1 MVSNMERI
9 ILGDGMSGMIIAACL
24 DYLGYDFI
32 IYGKGEYK
40 SPPIMLLECD
50 AVSKNRYASIFEID
64 DIDSYIH
71 HITIGYLFKDKIY
84 DTPDETILY
93 NYYLK
98 QSRVKSGA
106 SMSNSK
112 NEFDAI
118 ALNKVYDKLY
128 EKYKDKIITDYIP
141 IYEIEHDYRHTI
153 VYNTIFDT
161 NSNNY
166 KPSFEYIE
174 KTPYNNLGY
183 SYIYD
188 CNIKSNV
195 KRITPVSKEYLSNDK
210 LNHNLIEIKNYY
222 NEPAIYKT
230 YNPKKD
236 FTWIDISRNATH
248 TQLKQEDI
256 IKYILENE

>member
-1 MVSNMERI
+1 MVINMKRI

-40 SPPIMLLECD
+40 SPPIMVLECD
-50 AVSKNRYASIFEID
+50 AISKQRYANIFGID
-64 DIDSYIH
+64 DINSYICQ
-71 HITIGYLFKDKIY
+71 ITIGYLFKDKIY
-84 DTPDETILY
+84 NSPNETMLY

-98 QSRVKSGA
+98 QSRVKSGS

-112 NEFDAI
+112 TKFTAI
-118 ALNKVYDKLY
+118 DLNKVYNKLY
-128 EKYKDKIITDYIP
+128 KKYKNKIITDSIP
-141 IYEIEHDYRHTI
+141 VYELEHDYKHTI

-161 NSNNY
+161 NANNY

-174 KTPYNNLGY
+174 KTSYNTLGY

-188 CNIKSNV
+188 CNIESNI

>member
-1 MVSNMERI
+1 MEYI
-9 ILGDGMSGMIIAACL
+9 ILGDGMSGLIIAATL
-24 DYLGYDFI
+24 DYLGKDFI

-50 AVSKNRYASIFEID
+50 AISKKRYADIFDID

-71 HITIGYLFKDKIY
+71 HITVGYLFNDKIH
-84 DTPDETILY
+84 DTPDETMLY

-98 QSRVKSGA
+98 QSRVKSNA

-112 NEFDAI
+112 NKFDAI

-128 EKYKDKIITDYIP
+128 EKYKDKIITDSIP
-141 IYEIEHDYRHTI
+141 IYEIDYEYKHAT

-161 NSNNY
+161 TANDYEPNY
-166 KPSFEYIE
+166 EYIE
-174 KTPYNNLGY
+174 KTTYNNLGY
-183 SYIYD
+183 SYVYD

-195 KRITPVSKEYLSNDK
+195 KRITPTTKEYLSNDE
-210 LNHNLIEIKNYY
+210 LNHDFIKIKNYY

-230 YNPKKD
+230 YNPKRD

-256 IKYILENE
+256 IKYILENG

>member
-1 MVSNMERI
+1 MEYI
-9 ILGDGMSGMIIAACL
+9 ILGDGMSGLIIAATL
-24 DYLGYDFI
+24 DYLGKDFI

-50 AVSKNRYASIFEID
+50 AISKKRYADIFDID

-71 HITIGYLFKDKIY
+71 HITVGYLFNDKIY
-84 DTPDETILY
+84 DTPDETMLY

-98 QSRVKSGA
+98 QSRVKSNA

-112 NEFDAI
+112 NKFDAI

-128 EKYKDKIITDYIP
+128 EKYKNKIITDSIP
-141 IYEIEHDYRHTI
+141 IYEIDYEYRHAT

-161 NSNNY
+161 TANDYEPN
-166 KPSFEYIE
+166 FEYIE
-174 KTPYNNLGY
+174 KTTYNNLGY
-183 SYIYD
+183 SYVYD

-195 KRITPVSKEYLSNDK
+195 KRITPTTKEYLSNDE
-210 LNHNLIEIKNYY
+210 LNHDFIKIKNYY

-230 YNPKKD
+230 YNPKRD

>member
-1 MVSNMERI
+1 MEYI
-9 ILGDGMSGMIIAACL
+9 ILGDGMSGLIIAATL
-24 DYLGYDFI
+24 DYLGKDFI

-50 AVSKNRYASIFEID
+50 AISKKRYADIFDIN

-71 HITIGYLFKDKIY
+71 HITVGYLFNDKIY
-84 DTPDETILY
+84 DTPDETMLY

-98 QSRVKSGA
+98 QSRVKSSA

-112 NEFDAI
+112 NKFDAI

-128 EKYKDKIITDYIP
+128 EKYKNKIITDSIP
-141 IYEIEHDYRHTI
+141 IHEIDYDYKHAT

-161 NSNNY
+161 TANDYEPNY
-166 KPSFEYIE
+166 EYIE
-174 KTPYNNLGY
+174 KTTYNNLGY
-183 SYIYD
+183 SYVYD

-195 KRITPVSKEYLSNDK
+195 KRITPTSKEYLSNDE
-210 LNHNLIEIKNYY
+210 LNHDFIKIKNYY

-230 YNPKKD
+230 YNPKRD

-256 IKYILENE
+256 IKYILENG